1 VRYSQA
7 CGLAP
12 VREPKARHRFGLV
25 WRMYSCRMSDRSAC
39 LATAAAAKGGSLST
53 RSLIFDIGC
62 HNGRDSEF
70 YLKKGFTVVAVEAN
84 PSLCLQLK
92 QRFAD
97 QIASG
102 QFLLVEKAIAEQR
115 GEVEFYLSE
124 KDSIWGTIR
133 PEHAAK
139 VAGHGAASTKIIVPS
154 IPFSELIECFG
165 VPHYMKV
172 DIEGADLLCVEGLA
186 RFPQRPRFISIER
199 SLSFGRQIMEL
210 RLLSK
215 LGYTR
220 FQVIDQQTIPTQK
233 PPNPAREGQYAD
245 HRFELHDSGL
255 FGEELPHAWLTVRG
269 AVLRNAELFARNKRI
284 GLLRRLPLLSRYAGG
299 GSWYDLHAALPAR
312 Q

>member
-1 VRYSQA
+1 
-7 CGLAP
+7 
-12 VREPKARHRFGLV
+12 
-25 WRMYSCRMSDRSAC
+25 
-39 LATAAAAKGGSLST
+39 LST

-102 QFLLVEKAIAEQR
+102 QFHLVEKAIAEH
-115 GEVEFYLSE
+115 GGDVEFYLNL

-133 PEHAAK
+133 PEYAAK
-139 VAGHGAASTKIIVPS
+139 VAAQGADSTKIIVPS
-154 IPFSELIECFG
+154 VDFSELIERFG
-165 VPHYMKV
+165 VPRYMKV

-199 SLSFGRQIMEL
+199 SLSLGRQILEL

-215 LGYTR
+215 LGYAR

-233 PPNPAREGQYAD
+233 PPNPAREGLYAD

-255 FGEELPHAWLTVRG
+255 FGEELPDAWLTIRG
-269 AVLRNAELFARNKRI
+269 AMLRNAELFALNKRI
-284 GLLRRLPLLSRYAGG
+284 GLLKRTPLLSRYAGP
-299 GSWYDLHAALPAR
+299 GSWYDLHAALPVE